1 MQHPPLKPDAL
12 VIECD
17 RDAIHGGNMSQRIAM
32 VGTGANGSCI
42 AADLTRAGL
51 DVVLI
56 DQWPAHVEAMRSQG
70 LRISMPEEEVHT
82 AVRAHH
88 ITDLRSMNT
97 TFDVVLLVPKAYDT
111 RWMCELIKPYLAP
124 DGLLVGIQNAMTV
137 DDIGSIVGP
146 ERTMGCVIELSS
158 QLFEPGHVQR
168 NTPPKGTWFAIGS
181 THPSTR
187 GREEEIASILRHAGK
202 VSISNDI
209 LSAKWMKLLINVMC
223 LAPVAMTGKR
233 VHEAFRLPGMRE
245 LSLRAGAEALEVGQR
260 LGYKPEPIIGL
271 TAQEMEN
278 TNRLLEQ
285 LMDKITHDVGPRSM
299 DCCLQD
305 HIKGRATETDLINGL
320 VVEAGKEFGTSAPVN
335 AAICEITRR
344 ITTGELKPAAENL
357 ALARGMVSL

>member
-1 MQHPPLKPDAL
+1 MT
-12 VIECD
+12 
-17 RDAIHGGNMSQRIAM
+17 QRIAM
-32 VGTGANGSCI
+32 LGTGANGSCI
-42 AADLTRAGL
+42 AADLTRAGF
-51 DVVLI
+51 DVTII
-56 DQWPAHVEAMRSQG
+56 DQWPAHVEAMRRQG

-88 ITDLRSMNT
+88 ITDLRALNA
-97 TFDVVLLVPKAYDT
+97 TFDVVLLTPKAYDT
-111 RWMCELIKPYLAP
+111 RWMCELIKPYLAD
-124 DGLLVGIQNAMTV
+124 DGLLIGIQNAMTV

-158 QLFEPGHVQR
+158 QLFEPAHVQR
-168 NTPPKGTWFAIGS
+168 NTPPKGTWFAVGS
-181 THPSTR
+181 THPATQ
-187 GREEEIASILRHAGK
+187 GRESEITDILRHAGK
-202 VSISNDI
+202 VSISDNI

-245 LSLRAGAEALEVGQR
+245 LSLKAGAEALEVGQR

-271 TAQEMEN
+271 TAEEMEN
-278 TNRLLEQ
+278 TNRLLEK

-305 HIKGRATETDLINGL
+305 HIKGRFTETDMINGL
-320 VVEAGKEFGTSAPVN
+320 VVDASRDFCASAPVN

-344 ITTGELKPAAENL
+344 ITAGTLKPEAENL
-357 ALARGMVSL
+357 GLAQSMATA

>member
-1 MQHPPLKPDAL
+1 MT
-12 VIECD
+12 
-17 RDAIHGGNMSQRIAM
+17 QRIA
-32 VGTGANGSCI
+32 VLGTGANGSCI

-56 DQWPAHVEAMRSQG
+56 DQWPAHVEAMRAQG
-70 LRISMPEEEVHT
+70 LKITIPEEEVHV

-88 ITDLRSMNT
+88 LTDLRSLNP

-111 RWMCELIKPYLAP
+111 RWMCEYIKPYLAP
-124 DGLLVGIQNAMTV
+124 EGLLIGVQNAMTV
-137 DDIGSIVGP
+137 DDIASIVGP

-158 QLFEPGHVQR
+158 QLFEPATVQR

-181 THPSTR
+181 THPSTK
-187 GREEEIASILRHAGK
+187 GREEEIAEILRHVGK
-202 VSISNDI
+202 VSISDNV
-209 LSAKWMKLLINVMC
+209 LSGKWMKLLINVMC
-223 LAPVAMTGKR
+223 LAPVAMTGQR

-245 LSLRAGAEALEVGQR
+245 LSLKAGAEALEVGQR

-271 TAQEMEN
+271 SARDMEN
-278 TNRLLEQ
+278 TNQLLEK

-305 HIKGRATETDLINGL
+305 HIKGRFTETDMINGL
-320 VVEAGKEFGTSAPVN
+320 VVDEGRRLGTDAPVN

-344 ITTGELKPAAENL
+344 ITAGELKPDASNL
-357 ALARGMVSL
+357 ELARSLAAR